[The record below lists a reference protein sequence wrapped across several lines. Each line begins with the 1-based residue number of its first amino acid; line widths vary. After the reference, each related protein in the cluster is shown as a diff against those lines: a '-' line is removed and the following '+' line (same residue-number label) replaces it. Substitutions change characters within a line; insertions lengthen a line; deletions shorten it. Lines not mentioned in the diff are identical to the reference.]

1 MWACKAFLMVELA
14 FRDASIP
21 PHVRSIRDQMNRSYD
36 VIVVPINPFHDQTY
50 MVHPT
55 KLKDEKQEEASAC
68 LGSEYNHFLNIIII
82 TPHP

>member
-1 MWACKAFLMVELA
+1 MVELA

-21 PHVRSIRDQMNRSYD
+21 LHVRSIRDQMNRSYD
-36 VIVVPINPFHDQTY
+36 VIVVPINPFHDQTS

-82 TPHP
+82 TSPRQELL